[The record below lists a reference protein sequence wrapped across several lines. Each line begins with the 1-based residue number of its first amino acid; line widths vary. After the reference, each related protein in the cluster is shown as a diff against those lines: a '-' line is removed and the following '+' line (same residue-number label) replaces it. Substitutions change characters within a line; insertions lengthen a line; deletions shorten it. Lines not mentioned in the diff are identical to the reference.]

1 MSSDTGSGT
10 NPSTLRDV
18 EGTET
23 IPFRRSSPRAQS
35 GQRLRRSRRSSEAPG
50 SHLSR
55 RWRATV
61 TQKVY
66 SLKLYNA
73 LRRSRRSTTVRD
85 TADKMLA
92 ATARGATRW
101 SRVRTRLHR
110 DKNTK
115 PASAGRGDGGRRKL
129 SAVGSRVRVLGG
141 LVPGCRR
148 TALPELLDETAD
160 YIAALEMQVR
170 AMTALSNILSEFQ
183 SSDKLRT
190 AL

>member
-1 MSSDTGSGT
+1 MSSDQGSGT
-10 NPSTLRDV
+10 NPSTLL
-18 EGTET
+18 
-23 IPFRRSSPRAQS
+23 RAQS

-66 SLKLYNA
+66 SFKLYNA

-101 SRVRTRLHR
+101 SRAILVSRVRTSLHR
-110 DKNTK
+110 RKNTK
-115 PASAGRGDGGRRKL
+115 PSSEVRGDGGRMKL

-148 TALPELLDETAD
+148 TALSELLDETED

-170 AMTALSNILSEFQ
+170 AMTAISKILSEFQ
-183 SSDKLRT
+183 SSDKLRS